1 MRRLCATLTSSLDV
15 GRDLDAPVDPHT
27 LLRRL
32 CDAMSATRGGRPIV
46 LRFERFPT
54 QLTTSGLWLNMEDY
68 DIVVVEKFTT
78 PDHQLVILGHEL
90 WHMQAGHT
98 AAPHGPGAAAAA
110 QSLPDGPDLTYAA
123 VAARSHH
130 EDAHEIEA
138 ETFGLLLGDRCRA
151 WLSGG
156 DGAPG
161 SVRRHG
167 VAGRIGNTL
176 GYRGPNG

>member
-1 MRRLCATLTSSLDV
+1 MRKLCTALTSSLD
-15 GRDLDAPVDPHT
+15 LESPVEPHT
-27 LLRRL
+27 LFRQL
-32 CDAMSATRGGRPIV
+32 CDAMSARRGGRPIV
-46 LRFERFPT
+46 LRFERFPS
-54 QLTTSGLWLNMEDY
+54 QLTTSGLWLDMADY

-90 WHMQAGHT
+90 WHMQAGHS
-98 AAPHGPGAAAAA
+98 APHGPGAVAAA
-110 QSLPDGPDLTYAA
+110 QSLPGGPDLTYAA

-130 EDAHEIEA
+130 EDSEEIEA

-156 DGAPG
+156 GAPG
-161 SVRRHG
+161 SVRRDD